1 MAEKSGDSVDW
12 DLCTWEGARRES
24 LRRWASLPLERI
36 IAALEEMQELGQGF
50 QAKGVGGAVL
60 EQKGGYDGIA
70 NSSKRVSADGMDFSE
85 AFRCLTGHGEF
96 RWQARLYAQLV
107 ENEEQWPKALDLPT
121 GLGKTSVMAIWL
133 LARAVN
139 EQLPRRL
146 IYIVDRRTV
155 VDQATREAEK
165 LRNAIEKDELRG
177 IRNRLGL
184 ADRCLPISTLR
195 GAHIDNREWLADP
208 AAPAIVIGTVD
219 MIGSRLLFDG
229 YGVSRGMRPYH
240 AGLLG
245 ADAFFVL
252 DEAHL
257 CPPFEALLESV
268 QKLQRSDGNDNRQR
282 IPMFHLLTLSATG
295 RRCDGEDVFSLQD
308 EDYKDEPVGNRL
320 RSKKSL
326 AVCALGL
333 EEKLEDVLSSLAWMK
348 RGRNNRVL
356 VYCGSRKCAQQVYR
370 KISSLAKRER
380 TGVQIEL
387 MVGARRVFERER
399 LASWLEQTGFVS
411 GSDVTRDAPVFLVA
425 TSAGEVGVDID
436 ADHMV
441 CDLVPFERMVQ
452 RFGRVNRLGMGQA
465 DIEVLAEPPRKGKLD
480 KPRCPADPGL
490 AKPVMPEKP
499 GREASKEEHAEYKK
513 KGTAYRKALKIY
525 ETGMKKYA
533 REMENYRKA
542 LRKYETEWRQ
552 YHAFE
557 ACLALL
563 KALQGDASPG
573 ALITL
578 KEHAEHD
585 RQLAKWMELACT
597 PLLLR
602 PALTLPLV
610 ESWSMTSLREH
621 TGRPDIGPWLRGWID
636 EKPQSMIAWRK
647 HLPWNDDGET
657 LDSDAIEAFFDAA
670 PIHVLETLETY
681 THEIVDMLIKRA
693 QAVLQSGEYDTK
705 QPVLMILG
713 TAGDLCGVY
722 RLGELADG
730 TKKKT
735 LEMELAGNRCVAASL
750 LGGLDDSG
758 LLDPKRD
765 SVPGMF
771 DSGWDEKV
779 LDNIGYRVAAAEE
792 DINGEWCIVYRHAVQ
807 LPDND
812 EDTDASMIVVGA
824 LRRTGVG
831 RAGDP
836 AVARRE
842 QRLDEHLAWA
852 GEAARTI
859 GKRLGLPED
868 YIRMLVVAARA
879 HDLGK
884 AREQWQNAMNAPID
898 GRPYAKTKAGGNPRM
913 LNGYRHEFGSL
924 GDAMDDDELAA
935 LPEPLRELALHLIA
949 SHHGYARPAIPAIDP
964 DTPPSLLAERVGM
977 VALRFARLQREW
989 GPWGLAWWEA
999 IFRAADWQAS
1009 ARLDVIEPGG
1019 RG

>member
-1 MAEKSGDSVDW
+1 MADKPEDSVDW
-12 DLCTWEGARRES
+12 RLATWEGAELEA
-24 LRRWASLPLERI
+24 LRRWSHLPLERI
-36 IAALEEMQELGQGF
+36 VAALEEMEKLGKEFEAEGSNGSPVKEQQRGHDR
-50 QAKGVGGAVL
+50 GVESG
-60 EQKGGYDGIA
+60 
-70 NSSKRVSADGMDFSE
+70 KRLLVADMDFDK
-85 AFRCLTGHGEF
+85 AFKYLTGYKGF
-96 RWQARLYAQLV
+96 RWQARLYARLA
-107 ENEEQWPKALDLPT
+107 EGGEQWPKALDLPT

-139 EQLPRRL
+139 TKLPRRL
-146 IYIVDRRTV
+146 IYVVDRRTV

-165 LRNAIEKDELRG
+165 LRNAIEKDELRE

-184 ADRCLPISTLR
+184 ADRSLPISTLR

-229 YGVSRGMRPYH
+229 YGVSRGMRPCH

-252 DEAHL
+252 DESHL

-268 QKLQRSDGNDNRQR
+268 QKLSNSNRQP
-282 IPMFHLLTLSATG
+282 IPGFHLLTLSATG
-295 RRCDGEDVFSLQD
+295 KNRDPCTVFSLQE
-308 EDYKDEPVGNRL
+308 EDYKDKSVRDRL
-320 RSKKSL
+320 QSRKSL
-326 AVCALGL
+326 AVRVLDAK
-333 EEKLEDVLSSLAWMK
+333 EELNDELAAAAWEK

-356 VYCGSRKCAQQVYR
+356 VYCDSRKCAQDVF
-370 KISSLAKRER
+370 KEISTQAKKEK
-380 TGVQIEL
+380 TGIQIQL
-387 MVGARRVFERER
+387 MVGAKRVFEREG

-411 GSDVTRDAPVFLVA
+411 GSDVTCDAPVFLVA

-436 ADHMV
+436 ADHLV

-452 RFGRVNRLGMGQA
+452 RFGRVNRLGMGQS
-465 DIEVLAEPPRKGKLD
+465 DIEVLAKPPRQGDMD
-480 KPRCPADPGL
+480 KPRRPEDPGL
-490 AKPVMPEKP
+490 IEPVMPEKP
-499 GREASKEEHAEYKK
+499 VRGASKEARAEYKQK
-513 KGTAYRKALKIY
+513 NTAYRKVLKAYRDAI
-525 ETGMKKYA
+525 KNHD

-542 LRKYETEWRQ
+542 LKKYETQWRQ
-552 YHAFE
+552 YHAFD

-563 KALQGDASPG
+563 NALQGNANPE
-573 ALITL
+573 ALVDLNARL
-578 KEHAEHD
+578 KD
-585 RQLAKWMELACT
+585 DLQLAEWMELART
-597 PLLLR
+597 PVPLR
-602 PALTLPLV
+602 PALTLPLI

-621 TGRPDIGPWLRGWID
+621 AGRPDIGPWLRGWID
-636 EKPQSMIAWRK
+636 EKPQSVIAWRK

-657 LDSDAIEAFFDAA
+657 LDRDAIEAFFDAA

-713 TAGDLCGVY
+713 AAGDLCGVY

-735 LEMELAGNRCVAASL
+735 LEKELAGNRGVAASL

-758 LLDPKRD
+758 LLDPKKD

-792 DINGEWCIVYRHAVQ
+792 DITGEWRMVYRHAVQ
-807 LPDND
+807 LTDND
-812 EDTDASMIVVGA
+812 EDMDASMIVVGA

-859 GKRLGLPED
+859 GKRLGVPED

-924 GDAMDDDELAA
+924 GDAMDDEELAA
-935 LPEPLRELALHLIA
+935 LPEPLRELALHLIV
-949 SHHGYARPAIPAIDP
+949 SHHGYARPTIPAIDP
-964 DTPPSLLAERVGM
+964 DTPPSLLAERAGM